1 MKKILFIDVDGF
13 ALIQFRGPL
22 LKRLTESGF
31 DVVVASSHFRDV
43 DRDGLE
49 NNGCTVVQ
57 FPMERTGINPTK
69 DRASRSGIESLVRK
83 SRPDIMVARA
93 GKAIA
98 YALPIAKRLGVK
110 RRIGLMTGLGT
121 MFYPDS
127 LRERFLAPLARHLM
141 MKGRH
146 SASEIWTLNQD
157 NTELLKTLGATK
169 YGQSI
174 YCMDSDGVDLD
185 RYSTSG
191 FPDSVTF
198 TFVGR
203 LMKSKGI
210 DLFLDAVS
218 RVSMQLPETRF
229 IVAGQPDRKALFGGQ
244 TRLECMTADGQV
256 QFEGFVDDLPALMR
270 RSSCL
275 VLPSYHEGRPRS
287 VLEALASGRPVI
299 VSDAVGCRDVIEHGI
314 QGMVVPKGDAAGL
327 TASMVKLA
335 RQKDLMERMGAAAR
349 ELAETRYSERVVV
362 DRFMERLIPEEPQSA
377 RN

>member
-31 DVVVASSHFRDV
+31 DVTVGSSHFRDV

-49 NNGCTVVQ
+49 TIGCTVVQ
-57 FPMERTGINPTK
+57 FPMQRTGINPIK
-69 DRASRSGIESLVRK
+69 DQACKSGIESLVKK

-93 GKAIA
+93 GKAVA
-98 YALPIAKRLGVK
+98 YALPIAKKLGVK

-121 MFYPDS
+121 MFYPNT
-127 LRERFLAPLARHLM
+127 LRERALAPLARHLM
-141 MKGRH
+141 MKGLH

-157 NTELLKTLGATK
+157 NTELLETLGATR

-174 YCMDSDGVDLD
+174 YCMDSDGVNLD

-191 FPDSVTF
+191 FPDPVTF

-203 LMKSKGI
+203 LMNSKGI

-218 RVSMQLPETRF
+218 KVIIQLPETQF
-229 IVAGQPDRKALFGGQ
+229 IVAGQPDRHPRSRRQ
-244 TRLECMTADGQV
+244 TRLEDMAADGQV

-287 VLEALASGRPVI
+287 VLEALASGRPAI
-299 VSDAVGCRDVIEHGI
+299 VSDAVGCRDVIEHGV
-314 QGMVVPKGDAAGL
+314 QGLVVPKGDATGL
-327 TASMVKLA
+327 TAAIVKLA

-362 DRFMERLIPEEPQSA
+362 DRFLERLVPEQPQST